1 MVICVMGQSFTCP
14 HCGVTHEGLP
24 TDHGFTLPD
33 DVWAVPEPERAS
45 KAKWTA
51 DLCQMGERYF
61 IRCVLRV
68 PFTDRAGAFGW
79 GLWVEVTRPVFARYL
94 EFYEVDGAAEPP
106 HAATIA
112 NQPPPYER
120 LVGAEVV
127 IQFGASSARPTIHF
141 PPDATYP
148 MAVEQRCG
156 IDSARYHRILEA
168 LGSI

>member
-1 MVICVMGQSFTCP
+1 MAIRAMGQSFTCP

-24 TDHGFTLPD
+24 TDRGFTLPD

-61 IRCVLRV
+61 IRCVIRV

-79 GLWVEVTRPVFARYL
+79 GLWVEVAWPVFQRYVEL
-94 EFYEVDGAAEPP
+94 YEVDASTEPP
-106 HAATIA
+106 HPATIA
-112 NQPPPYER
+112 NQAPPYER

-141 PPDATYP
+141 PPEANCL
-148 MAVEQRCG
+148 MAVEQRRG
-156 IDSARYHRILEA
+156 IDSARYHQILEA